1 LETTVAQAVLQMACS
16 NQLQAMRNNQIPA
29 TGCVV
34 WSTGTTPADVPNG
47 NMRRAE
53 IQIIKVLENRLD
65 TR

>member
-1 LETTVAQAVLQMACS
+1 MACS